1 MTMCP
6 CTIVPT
12 YHCAHIPLSPHIIVP
27 MYYCVHVLLCQ
38 RTIVPTHQWKCYP
51 ETCCSAH
58 VSLCPHT
65 IVPNNENPICP
76 HINVSMYHWAHLCP
90 HTQINVK
97 GQSDPNWVSEPY
109 KDQRSKCPKLGHSD
123 QCWGQTWWP
132 TLGQVTVDHH
142 DQVWVNKIFDS
153 MWLIMTQFGSQWPF
167 ELNIGH

>member
-12 YHCAHIPLSPHIIVP
+12 YHCAHTPVEMLSGN
-27 MYYCVHVLLCQ
+27 VLFCP
-38 RTIVPTHQWKCYP
+38 RVTVPTYHCAQQWKP
-51 ETCCSAH
+51 S
-58 VSLCPHT
+58 
-65 IVPNNENPICP
+65 ICP
-76 HINVSMYHWAHLCP
+76 NINVSMYRWAHLCP
-90 HTQINVK
+90 HTCINVK
-97 GQSDPNWVSEPY
+97 GQSDPNWVSDPY
-109 KDQRSKCPKLGHSD
+109 QDQRSKCPKLGHSD

-167 ELNIGH
+167 ELNIGHYD